1 MRELRMR
8 GEPLALVLADQRM
21 PGMTGVELLES
32 ARDLYPKAKRALLT
46 AYADT
51 GAAIAAINQAQI
63 DYYLQKPWDP
73 PEERLF
79 PTLEDL
85 LGDWQADAVL
95 ADTEARVV
103 GHRFSRGSHEARD
116 FLARNRVPYEWL
128 DVDRDQ
134 EARQLLDLAGISSDR
149 LPAVF
154 LRDGTVLEA
163 PTPLELAG
171 KLGLPTHAELDF
183 YDIAIVG
190 GGPAGLAAAVY
201 GASEGLRTVL
211 VERAAPG
218 GQAGQSSRIEN
229 YLGFPNGL
237 SGADLARRAHD
248 QASRFS
254 AELLTVQEVT
264 GLEARGAQ
272 CVVTL
277 AGGAKLAGHSVLV
290 ATGVAYRRLDAPGVA
305 ELEGRGVYYGASL
318 VEAEAC
324 KDQTVAVVGGANS
337 AGSRPCGSTARKA
350 RSGSRR
356 PRCSSSSAPRRTP
369 TGSASA

>member
-1 MRELRMR
+1 MRELRKR

-32 ARDLYPKAKRALLT
+32 ARDLFPKAKRALLT

-51 GAAIAAINQAQI
+51 HAAIDAINRAQI

-95 ADTEARVV
+95 DDPVARLV
-103 GHRFSRGSHEARD
+103 GHRFSPASHDARD

-128 DVDRDQ
+128 DIDRDH
-134 EARQLLDLAGISSDR
+134 EARQLLDVAGIGSER

-154 LRDGTVLEA
+154 LRDGSVLAA

-171 KLGLPTHAELDF
+171 RLGLPTEAELDF
-183 YDIAIVG
+183 YDLIIVG

-229 YLGFPNGL
+229 YLGFPTA
-237 SGADLARRAHD
+237 SRAPTSPAARTTRRA
-248 QASRFS
+248 A
-254 AELLTVQEVT
+254 
-264 GLEARGAQ
+264 
-272 CVVTL
+272 
-277 AGGAKLAGHSVLV
+277 
-290 ATGVAYRRLDAPGVA
+290 
-305 ELEGRGVYYGASL
+305 
-318 VEAEAC
+318 
-324 KDQTVAVVGGANS
+324 
-337 AGSRPCGSTARKA
+337 
-350 RSGSRR
+350 
-356 PRCSSSSAPRRTP
+356 SAP
-369 TGSASA
+369 SC